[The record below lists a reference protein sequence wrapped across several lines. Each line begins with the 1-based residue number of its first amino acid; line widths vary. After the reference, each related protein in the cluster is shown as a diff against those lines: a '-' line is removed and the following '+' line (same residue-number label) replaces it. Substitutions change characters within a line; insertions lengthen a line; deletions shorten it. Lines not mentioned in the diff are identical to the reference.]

1 MTRVCRNGRVTG
13 DNEQVGDN
21 LVRLHRSG
29 WADWQ
34 YDAVDLAEPSTW
46 VLLPV
51 AFLANVITHLLV
63 FRGGWT
69 ISVSVGGQARALK
82 TRYRSK
88 ARALADLERQRQLAA
103 ELPPVPPR
111 KPLPT
116 RGGSLRRPW

>member
-1 MTRVCRNGRVTG
+1 
-13 DNEQVGDN
+13 VGDN

-34 YDAVDLAEPSTW
+34 YDAVDLAEPLTL

-69 ISVSVGGQARALK
+69 ISVPVDGQARARK
-82 TRYRSK
+82 ARYRSK
-88 ARALADLERQRQLAA
+88 AHALADLERQRQLAA